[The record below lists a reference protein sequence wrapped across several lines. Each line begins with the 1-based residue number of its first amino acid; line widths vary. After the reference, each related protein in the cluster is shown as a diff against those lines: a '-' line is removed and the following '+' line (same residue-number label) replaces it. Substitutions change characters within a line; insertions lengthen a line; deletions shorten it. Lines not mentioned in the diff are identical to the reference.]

1 MSKTTEKTSLLR
13 ININWCIKKIIEQEI
28 KKWLYRLI
36 HKKNNWT
43 MFFFEWVQADNIFW
57 RKKYFSTH
65 PHSHTHSNH
74 SHPPTDA
81 LHPHAHPPIHTRTHP
96 PTHPLTHSLTHLF
109 IHTADKKFPRGRG
122 RRAYQRGEKKMLK
135 WGALESK
142 WFEGRRGLLFIR
154 LRWWVG
160 GRGEHPLFPPSPHI
174 PSERVYFS
182 G

>member
-28 KKWLYRLI
+28 KKWLYRWFI
-36 HKKNNWT
+36 KKIIELC
-43 MFFFEWVQADNIFW
+43 FFLSGCRRITSFEEKNIFPPTHIHI
-57 RKKYFSTH
+57 RIQTTPTH
-65 PHSHTHSNH
+65 PLTHSTPILT
-74 SHPPTDA
+74 HPSTPA
-81 LHPHAHPPIHTRTHP
+81 PTHP
-96 PTHPLTHSLTHLF
+96 PTHPLTHSLTYSF
-109 IHTADKKFPRGRG
+109 TRQTKNFPGGRG